1 MAMISSNMSPRSS
14 PSAVIL
20 GILEKLTPESKKED
34 ELRIVQ
40 ELDRAT
46 ELHLTRYLLRM
57 DSPSKSGLSS
67 FPNST
72 ALPNFG
78 ALTRALQQR
87 PFLRLET
94 VILSDT
100 LIEEKEMAEL
110 SVAIKKGNL
119 GRVFVLKLV
128 NCGLRAAGAKSLA
141 DAIESGKLSCLH
153 TLHLETNDIGDV
165 GLYAIA
171 GALGSGHVPALKSLH
186 LGPKTDGFKLEGAD
200 ALGIAFQTGKLALLE
215 DLMLQRLVEE
225 KGVISI
231 MRALETGMVRGC
243 LKSLCLWGCTL
254 GVEGARAIAS
264 ALLSPHF
271 YSLLSLD
278 LSFNKM
284 GDEGLNAL
292 SGALR
297 SNNLNN
303 LQVLLLN
310 SVGMGEKGLVEMA
323 SLLEEGH
330 LHSLRILSAV
340 GSDNTNTSANALIR
354 AYRNNTFLVA
364 EIQVKW
370 PTKSMESNAERF
382 MKRNDKLV
390 DLLKD

>member
-1 MAMISSNMSPRSS
+1 MDPNARDSFSSS

-20 GILEKLTPESKKED
+20 GILENLTLDSKKED

-46 ELHLTRYLLRM
+46 EVHLTRYLLRM
-57 DSPSKSGLSS
+57 DSPSKTALTT
-67 FPNST
+67 FPHPT

-78 ALTRALQQR
+78 ALSRALQQR

-94 VILSDT
+94 IILSDT
-100 LIEEKEMAEL
+100 LIEEKEMLEF
-110 SVAIKKGNL
+110 SQAIKKGNL

-128 NCGLRAAGAKSLA
+128 NCGLRAPAAKHLA

-153 TLHLETNDIGDV
+153 TLHLESNDIGDV

-171 GALGSGHVPALKSLH
+171 GALAGGHVPALKSLH
-186 LGPKTDGFKLEGAD
+186 LGPKTDGFKLEGAE
-200 ALGIAFQTGKLALLE
+200 ALGLAFTSGHLATLE

-225 KGVISI
+225 KGLITI
-231 MRALETGMVRGC
+231 MRALETGVRGC
-243 LKSLCLWGCTL
+243 LKSLCVWGSTL

-264 ALLSPHF
+264 ALMSHFF

-284 GDEGLNAL
+284 GDEGLIAL
-292 SGALR
+292 SGAFR

-303 LQVLLLN
+303 LQVLTLN
-310 SVGMGEKGLVEMA
+310 SIGMGEKGLLEMA

-330 LHSLRILSAV
+330 LHSLRILSVV
-340 GSDNTNTSANALIR
+340 GSENTNTSANALIR
-354 AYRNNTFLVA
+354 AYRNNTFLVS

-370 PTKSMESNAERF
+370 PTKTMESNVERF